1 MGINNLWNRTSEAD
15 MSSRTFSPKLFPGK
29 GLDMSGGSIE
39 SYNESEV
46 NDLVKQNIK
55 MILLTAPGERMMIT
69 NFGVGL
75 RNYLFEMPTQQVFSE
90 IKARARTQLSQYSPP
105 ISIQSMEVSFEGET
119 LYFKMDY
126 IVSLTQVTD
135 SIEIEILS
143 SPVDQYIR

>member
-1 MGINNLWNRTSEAD
+1 MGINNLWSRTSEAD
-15 MSSRTFSPKLFPGK
+15 MDMSSMTFSPKLFPGK

-75 RNYLFEMPTQQVFSE
+75 RNYLFQMPTQRVFSE
-90 IKARARTQLSQYSPP
+90 IKARAKTQLSQYSPP
-105 ISIQSMEVSFEGET
+105 ISIQNMEVSFEGET

-135 SIEIEILS
+135 SIEVE
-143 SPVDQYIR
+143 VTA